1 MMLILEDYQDFK
13 MNREYYES
21 FEWFWDKQTKE
32 NEMELREIE
41 RQINLIED
49 LRELKAIQG
58 FIKDR
63 RSSLGNRLKYTLS
76 IGDRVA
82 VNGSRGLEEG
92 YIIKINRTR
101 AIVSIDDMKW
111 NVPFSMISKMGDS
124 DE

>member
-1 MMLILEDYQDFK
+1 
-13 MNREYYES
+13 
-21 FEWFWDKQTKE
+21 
-32 NEMELREIE
+32 MELREIE

-63 RSSLGNRLKYTLS
+63 RSSLGNRLKYTLN

-82 VNGSRGLEEG
+82 IDNGRGIDEG
-92 YIIKINRTR
+92 TITKINRTR
-101 AIVSIDDMKW
+101 AVIDMRDGSW
-111 NVPFSMISKMGDS
+111 AVPFSMITKMGDS